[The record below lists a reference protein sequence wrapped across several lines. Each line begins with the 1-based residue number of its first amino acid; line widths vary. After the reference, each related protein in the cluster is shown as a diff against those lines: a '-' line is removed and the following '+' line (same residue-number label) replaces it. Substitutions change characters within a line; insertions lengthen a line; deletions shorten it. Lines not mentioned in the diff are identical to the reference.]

1 MMTSTGY
8 STVDFDLWPSASKV
22 VLIIIMFIGACAGST
37 GGGIKVS
44 RVIMMLKSVKRELN
58 AYLHPKSVRTIKMEG
73 KALDQGA
80 ISSVAVYFITFTLI
94 FAVSFLLVALEGRRS
109 DHEFYSRFDND
120 EQYGT
125 GAGRCWSIQ
134 ELWRTFNIVEIC
146 PDV

>member
-1 MMTSTGY
+1 MR
-8 STVDFDLWPSASKV
+8 V
-22 VLIIIMFIGACAGST
+22 ST

-58 AYLHPKSVRTIKMEG
+58 AYLHPKSVRMIKMEG

-80 ISSVAVYFITFTLI
+80 ISSVAVYFITFYPDICGI
-94 FAVSFLLVALEGRRS
+94 FPSCGLGRKRS

-125 GAGRCWSIQ
+125 GAGRCWPIQ
-134 ELWRTFNIVEIC
+134 EFWRTFNIVEIC
-146 PDV
+146 PNV